1 MGTFGVDFIKY
12 VHIATVLLF
21 LFSFLYKTL
30 LLFTDE
36 TRALESYKKKTIVA
50 EGVISLLFLITGIY
64 MLTSFGMDWLKHSP
78 WFHIKLT
85 LVIIA
90 LPLGFIGF
98 KRRNKMMAGAST
110 LLFVIILILALVKG
124 SSNYL

>member
-1 MGTFGVDFIKY
+1 MGTFGVDFIK
-12 VHIATVLLF
+12 HLHLATVLLF
-21 LFSFLYKTL
+21 LFSYCYKTL

-36 TRALESYKKKTIVA
+36 IKALESYKKKSIA
-50 EGVISLLFLITGIY
+50 LEGVISLVFLITGIY
-64 MLTSFGMDWLKHSP
+64 MLTSHGMDWMKLNG

-85 LVIIA
+85 MVLIA

-98 KRRNKMMAGAST
+98 KRRNKMMAGTST
-110 LLFVIILILALVKG
+110 LLFLIVLVLALING

>member
-12 VHIATVLLF
+12 IHLATVLLF
-21 LFSFLYKTL
+21 LFSYLYKTL

-36 TRALESYKKKTIVA
+36 SRALESYKKKTIVA

-64 MLTSFGMDWLKHSP
+64 MLTSYGTGWLKVNG

-98 KRRNKMMAGAST
+98 KRRNKTMAGAST
-110 LLFVIILILALVKG
+110 LLFVIVLVLALVNG